1 MREILDIQEQVPS
14 IGEIAAR
21 TGSEGGYNFSG
32 DGRPEEW
39 KTVLATG
46 NLFSVLGVPLS
57 YGRRWPARAN
67 RDRDFRVILTYG
79 VWRGK
84 FGGSRAVLGRQIT
97 LDHAPGYTIEGV
109 AGENFDYPSGIQV
122 YRSLGG
128 FASYDRPGYRNVIGV
143 VRLKPGIALEQCQSQ
158 LDSLSRRLAAQ
169 LPASSSGL
177 SFRARSMKEIYSGS
191 VQPYPLLLLG
201 AVLFVLL
208 ISVGNVANLMLAR
221 ALQRDREIAVRLAL
235 GAGTYSMVRQLV
247 VESFVLALLSCFLGL
262 GLCFWWMRGLHAV
275 IGAELPA
282 WLVLKLDGRVLLV
295 TLAVSPRYLQF
306 RAEAFNLLNKTNFSP
321 PTL

>member
-21 TGSEGGYNFSG
+21 TGLEGGYNFSG

-97 LDHAPGYTIEGV
+97 PRSRAGV
-109 AGENFDYPSGIQV
+109 
-122 YRSLGG
+122 
-128 FASYDRPGYRNVIGV
+128 YDRGRRRRKL
-143 VRLKPGIALEQCQSQ
+143 RLSERDP
-158 LDSLSRRLAAQ
+158 SLSLNWR
-169 LPASSSGL
+169 
-177 SFRARSMKEIYSGS
+177 FR
-191 VQPYPLLLLG
+191 
-201 AVLFVLL
+201 
-208 ISVGNVANLMLAR
+208 
-221 ALQRDREIAVRLAL
+221 
-235 GAGTYSMVRQLV
+235 
-247 VESFVLALLSCFLGL
+247 FL
-262 GLCFWWMRGLHAV
+262 
-275 IGAELPA
+275 
-282 WLVLKLDGRVLLV
+282 
-295 TLAVSPRYLQF
+295 
-306 RAEAFNLLNKTNFSP
+306 
-321 PTL
+321 